1 MDNKEMIEAL
11 AEHGKAIEVKNA
23 DLQKAM
29 EAKMT
34 EAVTALKAELAEM
47 VKTREVMQKQLD
59 DQNIAIQVAKKTSPE
74 VETFAQSVKKQ
85 LDKEIAKI
93 VGMKNLI
100 NTKEQVSMELKTFL
114 QTNNASVTTGSLI
127 PTPQFETTVSK
138 APDRRVFMLELVSR
152 ALADSLYI
160 YWPQRK
166 TRTDNSEFVAEG
178 VKPAA
183 ETILGYETKSQAMQ
197 NLSSFLKVSNN
208 SLDDVEWLQSEI
220 QTELVTLMMLKLDA
234 ALLTG
239 TVATVGFDGVLTAAT
254 AFAAGGDDMP
264 AGVEPNKFDA
274 LVFAATQVEIE
285 NFTPNYIV
293 LHPADVRD
301 MKLTRDDSGAYLLP
315 PQITQGVPVVDGI
328 RVVSNTGMT
337 KGTYLVGDFSKA
349 KFWTRKNMELRF
361 WEQNED
367 DAIAQVKT
375 VTLYMRG
382 TLVIKDA
389 DKKAFVTDTFADTIA
404 EITNPGA

>member
-11 AEHGKAIEVKNA
+11 AEHGKAIELKNA

-59 DQNIAIQVAKKTSPE
+59 DQNISIQVAKKTSHE

-178 VKPAA
+178 VKAAA
-183 ETILGYETKSQAMQ
+183 ETVLGYETKSQAMQ

-239 TVATVGFDGVLTAAT
+239 TVVANGFDGVLTAAT
-254 AFAAGGDDMP
+254 AFSAGGDTMP
-264 AGVEPNKFDA
+264 AGVKPNKFDA
-274 LVFAATQVEIE
+274 LVWAATQIETE

-328 RVVSNTGMT
+328 RVISNTGMT

-367 DAIAQVKT
+367 DALAQVKT

-389 DKKAFVTDTFADTIA
+389 DKKAFVTDTFADTIT

>member
-1 MDNKEMIEAL
+1 MIEAL

-59 DQNIAIQVAKKTSPE
+59 DQNISIQVAKKTSHE

-178 VKPAA
+178 VKAAA
-183 ETILGYETKSQAMQ
+183 ETVLGYETKSQAMQ

-239 TVATVGFDGVLTAAT
+239 TVVANGFDGVLTAAT
-254 AFAAGGDDMP
+254 AFSAGGDTMP
-264 AGVEPNKFDA
+264 AGVKPNKFDA
-274 LVFAATQVEIE
+274 LVWAATQIETE

-328 RVVSNTGMT
+328 RVISNTGMT

-367 DAIAQVKT
+367 DALAQVKT

-389 DKKAFVTDTFADTIA
+389 DKKAFVTDTFADTIT

>member
-11 AEHGKAIEVKNA
+11 AEHGKAIELKNA
-23 DLQKAM
+23 ELQKAM
-29 EAKMT
+29 EAKIT
-34 EAVTALKAELAEM
+34 GSVDAIKAELAEM
-47 VKTREVMQKQLD
+47 VKTRDIMQKQLD
-59 DQNIAIQVAKKTSPE
+59 EQNIAIQVAKKTSHE

-178 VKPAA
+178 VKAAA
-183 ETILGYETKSQAMQ
+183 ETVLGYETKSQAMQ

-234 ALLTG
+234 ARLTG
-239 TVATVGFDGVLTAAT
+239 TVAANGFDGVLTAAT
-254 AFAAGGDDMP
+254 AFSAGGDTMP
-264 AGVEPNKFDA
+264 AGVKPNKFDA
-274 LVFAATQVEIE
+274 LVWAATQIETE

-328 RVVSNTGMT
+328 RVISNTGMT
-337 KGTYLVGDFSKA
+337 KGTYLVGDFTRA

-367 DAIAQVKT
+367 DALAQVKT

-389 DKKAFVTDTFADTIA
+389 DKKAFVTDTFADTIT
-404 EITNPGA
+404 EITNPGV

>member
-1 MDNKEMIEAL
+1 MIEAL
-11 AEHGKAIEVKNA
+11 AEHGKAIELKNA

-59 DQNIAIQVAKKTSPE
+59 DQNISIQVAKKTSHE

-178 VKPAA
+178 VKAAA
-183 ETILGYETKSQAMQ
+183 ETVLGYETKSQAMQ

-239 TVATVGFDGVLTAAT
+239 TVVANGFDGVLTAAT
-254 AFAAGGDDMP
+254 AFSAGGDTMP
-264 AGVEPNKFDA
+264 AGVKPNKFDA
-274 LVFAATQVEIE
+274 LVWAATQIETE

-328 RVVSNTGMT
+328 RVISNTGMT

-367 DAIAQVKT
+367 DALAQVKT

-389 DKKAFVTDTFADTIA
+389 DKKAFVTDTFADTIT